1 MSETSETNPES
12 ASDDGDQHAQDSS
25 SASDDA
31 QGENGVGDD
40 VNASEL
46 NALEEGADPSSEDAT
61 ETEEVD
67 VDSEGEDEVA
77 GADDEVADDEA
88 GGAEDEAESAEEPH
102 LVAVPE
108 ADQADEEEEPSQP
121 FPLHDPVQQ
130 LRMVEAL
137 FFAAAEPLDVD
148 SIAARL
154 PDGADVG
161 ALIEDLQIAYENR
174 GVNLVRVADK
184 FMLRTAEDLS
194 FLMRREAVEQ
204 KKLSRAALE
213 TLAIIAYHQPVTRAE
228 IEDIRG
234 VSVSKGT
241 IDVLMETTWIR
252 LRGRRRTPG
261 RPVTYGTSDAF
272 LIHYGLENI
281 SDLPG
286 LEELKGS
293 GMLESNLPPTFI
305 VPNPTETG
313 GDGDGDFEDEVP
325 EEYGE
330 ALDDHE
336 EQSKNED

>member
-88 GGAEDEAESAEEPH
+88 GGAEEPH

-293 GMLESNLPPTFI
+293 GMLEANLPPTFI

>member
-1 MSETSETNPES
+1 MSETSETNPD
-12 ASDDGDQHAQDSS
+12 AVSDDDDAQEHDV
-25 SASDDA
+25 SAAEAQSETEGVEAHSDDA
-31 QGENGVGDD
+31 EVSDLNELEDD
-40 VNASEL
+40 ADL
-46 NALEEGADPSSEDAT
+46 NSEEGANSEEDAGA
-61 ETEEVD
+61 EEVSD
-67 VDSEGEDEVA
+67 AADEPESE
-77 GADDEVADDEA
+77 
-88 GGAEDEAESAEEPH
+88 AEDRDEEPH
-102 LVAVPE
+102 LVAVPDAE
-108 ADQADEEEEPSQP
+108 SDDEEEDAQP

-154 PDGADVG
+154 PEGADVG
-161 ALIEDLQIAYENR
+161 ALIEDLQIAYANR

-261 RPVTYGTSDAF
+261 RPVTYGTSDEF

-286 LEELKGS
+286 LDELRGS
-293 GMLESNLPPTFI
+293 GMLDANLPPTFI
-305 VPNPTETG
+305 VPNPAETG
-313 GDGDGDFEDEVP
+313 GDGDGDFEDEAP
-325 EEYGE
+325 EEYG
-330 ALDDHE
+330 AVLDDHE
-336 EQSKNED
+336 VQSKNED

>member
-1 MSETSETNPES
+1 
-12 ASDDGDQHAQDSS
+12 
-25 SASDDA
+25 
-31 QGENGVGDD
+31 
-40 VNASEL
+40 
-46 NALEEGADPSSEDAT
+46 
-61 ETEEVD
+61 
-67 VDSEGEDEVA
+67 
-77 GADDEVADDEA
+77 
-88 GGAEDEAESAEEPH
+88 
-102 LVAVPE
+102 
-108 ADQADEEEEPSQP
+108 
-121 FPLHDPVQQ
+121 
-130 LRMVEAL
+130 MVEAL

-154 PDGADVG
+154 PEGADVG

-261 RPVTYGTSDAF
+261 RPVTYGTSDEF

-286 LEELKGS
+286 LEELRGS
-293 GMLESNLPPTFI
+293 GMLEANLPPTFI

-313 GDGDGDFEDEVP
+313 GDGDGDFEDEAP

-330 ALDDHE
+330 VLDDHE
-336 EQSKNED
+336 IQSKNED

>member
-1 MSETSETNPES
+1 MSETSETNPD
-12 ASDDGDQHAQDSS
+12 AVSDDDDAQEQDV
-25 SASDDA
+25 SAVDA
-31 QGENGVGDD
+31 QGETDGVESRLGDEEATD
-40 VNASEL
+40 LNEL
-46 NALEEGADPSSEDAT
+46 EGEADLSSEEDAD
-61 ETEEVD
+61 TEEVS
-67 VDSEGEDEVA
+67 VAADEPESA
-77 GADDEVADDEA
+77 
-88 GGAEDEAESAEEPH
+88 AEDGEQEPH
-102 LVAVPE
+102 LVAVPDAE
-108 ADQADEEEEPSQP
+108 SDDEEEDAQP

-154 PDGADVG
+154 PEGADVG

-261 RPVTYGTSDAF
+261 RPVTYGTSDEF

-286 LEELKGS
+286 LEELRGS
-293 GMLESNLPPTFI
+293 GMLEANLPPTFI

-313 GDGDGDFEDEVP
+313 GDGDGDFQDEAP

-330 ALDDHE
+330 AIDDHE
-336 EQSKNED
+336 VQSKNED

>member
-1 MSETSETNPES
+1 MSETSETNPE
-12 ASDDGDQHAQDSS
+12 AVSDDDDAQAHDVSAAEAQSETDGVDSH
-25 SASDDA
+25 SDDA
-31 QGENGVGDD
+31 EVSDLN
-40 VNASEL
+40 EL
-46 NALEEGADPSSEDAT
+46 
-61 ETEEVD
+61 
-67 VDSEGEDEVA
+67 EDEADLNSEA
-77 GADDEVADDEA
+77 GADLVSDEDASDEA
-88 GGAEDEAESAEEPH
+88 DEQESEAEEGNEEPH

-108 ADQADEEEEPSQP
+108 SDHEEDEEDAQP

-161 ALIEDLQIAYENR
+161 ALIEDLQTAYENR

-261 RPVTYGTSDAF
+261 RPVTYGTSDEF

-286 LEELKGS
+286 LEELRGS
-293 GMLESNLPPTFI
+293 GMLDANLPPTFI

-313 GDGDGDFEDEVP
+313 GDGDGDFEDEAS
-325 EEYGE
+325 EEYG
-330 ALDDHE
+330 AVIDDHE
-336 EQSKNED
+336 VQSKNED